1 MQQRDLI
8 KDQIEQLGKALAEIT
23 NDFLKLKTSNRVP
36 EAIQI
41 TDERFQKYLN
51 ISVEQLISVDK
62 SQLPDYLNKNGLTA
76 EHAERLS
83 DYFREVGE
91 SLVEQDSRQV
101 KRRLRSAID
110 LLDAADEL
118 TQTAS
123 FERMAKQAIISR
135 ILKQYE

>member
-91 SLVEQDSRQV
+91 SLIEQDSRRA